1 LLCVVLSLLVLVGI
15 AFGAV
20 IDYTEPSLFPE
31 YSPDLFFHWLLP
43 PIILEAAYSLYH
55 PAFLNNLATILL
67 FAVVVRFL
75 IIIFLRFTMECAN
88 DQQSTPQHPPT
99 KQYLIQ
105 VHFLTTKNIT
115 LRRRLIRR
123 ISSCAC
129 GSDPT
134 EAVFAAS

>member
-1 LLCVVLSLLVLVGI
+1 VLVGI

-75 IIIFLRFTMECAN
+75 IIRLIFCIMECPDN
-88 DQQSTPQHPPT
+88 QRSHPS
-99 KQYLIQ
+99 
-105 VHFLTTKNIT
+105 TKNCLYKCI
-115 LRRRLIRR
+115 
-123 ISSCAC
+123 
-129 GSDPT
+129 
-134 EAVFAAS
+134 F

>member
-1 LLCVVLSLLVLVGI
+1 VLVGI

-67 FAVVVRFL
+67 FAVVVRFPIILL
-75 IIIFLRFTMECAN
+75 ILFCTTTAISNNKKNMLHCAE
-88 DQQSTPQHPPT
+88 D
-99 KQYLIQ
+99 
-105 VHFLTTKNIT
+105 
-115 LRRRLIRR
+115 
-123 ISSCAC
+123 
-129 GSDPT
+129 
-134 EAVFAAS
+134 